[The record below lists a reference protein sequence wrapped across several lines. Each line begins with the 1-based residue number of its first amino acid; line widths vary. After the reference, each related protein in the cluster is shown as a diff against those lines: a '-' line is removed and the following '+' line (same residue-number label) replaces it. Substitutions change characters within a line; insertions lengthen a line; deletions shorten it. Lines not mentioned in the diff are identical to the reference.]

1 MAVLNGIQHL
11 LVENGGIDEDYVA
24 KHVIGIDDLPKSV
37 EKYNPKYVEE
47 ITGIPEEK
55 LSIAA
60 EVIGTTSSML
70 PTVLQGVYQS
80 NQATASAYQ
89 VNHVNLL
96 CGCIGRAGRGLYQL
110 NGQPTAQSNERLG
123 AVESIQDSRILRIL
137 TICKSSRTSG
147 MLSIT
152 RSRIGISL
160 LM

>member
-11 LVENGGIDEDYVA
+11 LFENDGIDEDYVA
-24 KHVIGIDDLPKSV
+24 KYVIGIDDLRKKV
-37 EKYNPKYVEE
+37 KEYNAKYVKE

-55 LSIAA
+55 LSKAA
-60 EVIGTTSSML
+60 EIIGTILS
-70 PTVLQGVYQS
+70 TVLQGVYQS

-89 VNHVNLL
+89 ANHVNLL
-96 CGCIGRAGRGLYQL
+96 CGCIGRPGRGLYQM

-123 AVESIQDSRILRIL
+123 AVESIQDSRVLRFL